1 MVHEDELT
9 AGQEMVEDSS
19 CLLCPEQNLHGNRW
33 EQGWVNSR
41 QLLNYNGTS
50 NKGPSKTGTT
60 STRDTYI
67 KPHANSVLSDLRD
80 GIVDPVVFLH
90 KWEKRAAFGGTWT
103 HCTDY

>member
-19 CLLCPEQNLHGNRW
+19 CLLCLEQNLHGNRW

-50 NKGPSKTGTT
+50 IKGPSKTGTT
-60 STRDTYI
+60 SLQGTLI
-67 KPHANSVLSDLRD
+67 SNPML
-80 GIVDPVVFLH
+80 IVYYLTSEMGSLTP
-90 KWEKRAAFGGTWT
+90 
-103 HCTDY
+103 